1 MSKNDKDKNK
11 DKKILI
17 ILGSVII
24 LLALIVGIIFLYM
37 NETKDEDKNTL
48 AYTDLI
54 KEMSYG
60 NIEKIEM
67 TVGSTTVKVKMKNE
81 EEEKTSI
88 VPNTESFMELVQT
101 KVSEGNEIELIQKPK
116 SILAQIP

>member
-1 MSKNDKDKNK
+1 MSKKDKENNK
-11 DKKILI
+11 DKKLLV

-24 LLALIVGIIFLYM
+24 LLALIAGIVFLYM
-37 NETKDEDKNTL
+37 NETKEDDEKTL

-88 VPNTESFMELVQT
+88 VPNTESFM
-101 KVSEGNEIELIQKPK
+101 
-116 SILAQIP
+116 